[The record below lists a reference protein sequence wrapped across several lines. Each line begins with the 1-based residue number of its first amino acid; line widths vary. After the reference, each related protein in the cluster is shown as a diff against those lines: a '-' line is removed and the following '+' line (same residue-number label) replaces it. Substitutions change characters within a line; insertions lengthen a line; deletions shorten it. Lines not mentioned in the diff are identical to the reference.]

1 MNKTVF
7 LALTALF
14 FSGSVNL
21 YFLYGKQHKES
32 TQKQTAHVA
41 ILSPISHPAITEIEQ
56 GCIETLEASKQVQ
69 YIHTVFN
76 ANGNTSLMRSE
87 AEEILNGGYDAVFT
101 IGVQATQ
108 TMRELTHKKQMLL
121 PIVFSSVDETFKE
134 GLHKESLSNIT
145 GAYDKPHYK
154 QQLELLAYIKPETKQ
169 LLLVYSPAY
178 GPSLQADIQFITEQ
192 LNKLNIQTHLVHVS
206 DISELQAKIT
216 PFISEADVLLILKDH
231 IPVTGIDVLIKL
243 CNTHGVTLYASDL
256 NSGYKGAALAY
267 GIREFDSGAQ
277 AGYKIQQIVEAK
289 KAPSDIPM
297 TAIPHLKLCLNTA
310 TMEQQGLTLDP
321 HMITLMRQGC
331 TCDRED
337 KS

>member
-7 LALTALF
+7 FAIALF
-14 FSGSVNL
+14 FSGSMNL

-32 TQKQTAHVA
+32 TQKQIARVA
-41 ILSPISHPAITEIEQ
+41 ILSPMSHPAITEIEQ
-56 GCIETLEASKQVQ
+56 GCIETLKDNDHIQ
-69 YIHTVFN
+69 YIHTTFN

-87 AEEILNGGYDAVFT
+87 AEEILNGEYDTVFT

-108 TMRELTHKKQMLL
+108 TMRELTRKKQIPL
-121 PIVFSSVDETFKE
+121 PIVFGGVDEGFKE
-134 GLHKESLSNIT
+134 ELDKDDLYNIT

-154 QQLELLAYIKPETKQ
+154 QQLELLTYIKPETKQ
-169 LLLVYSPAY
+169 LLLVCSPAY
-178 GPSLQADIQFITEQ
+178 GPSLQDDIQFITEQ
-192 LNKLNIQTHLVHVS
+192 LNKLNIQTRLVYVS
-206 DISELQAKIT
+206 DISELQAKVA

-243 CNTHGVTLYASDL
+243 CDIHGVTLYASDL

-277 AGYKIQQIVEAK
+277 AAHKIKQIIETN
-289 KAPSDIPM
+289 KAASDIPI
-297 TAIPHLKLCLNTA
+297 TTIEHLKFCLNTA
-310 TMEQQGLTLDP
+310 KMKPQGLNINATVV
-321 HMITLMRQGC
+321 TLMRQGC
-331 TCDRED
+331 IFEHKE